1 VRSFEYESVAF
12 ESHGH
17 VALATLNRPEKLNAL
32 DATLRSNLLD
42 LADDFRQ
49 NDELRVLVLTGAGRG
64 FCSGADLS
72 GDAFANDQHTQTER
86 LDEFEGAGRRAIT
99 LAEVDKPVIGAI
111 NGVCAGAGMSL
122 ALSCDLRVGS
132 AQARFGTLFVDRNLS
147 PDSGLSYFLPR
158 VVGYSRALDLLLTG
172 RFVDADEAYRIGL
185 LDRLLLEGEDLV
197 EAALALAQVIA
208 SKPPLAVRSSK
219 RVVQHNVDADL
230 RESLRYETFG
240 LLFAKRAIRDSE
252 EAIASF
258 REKRPPN
265 YSGE

>member
-1 VRSFEYESVAF
+1 
-12 ESHGH
+12 
-17 VALATLNRPEKLNAL
+17 
-32 DATLRSNLLD
+32 
-42 LADDFRQ
+42 
-49 NDELRVLVLTGAGRG
+49 
-64 FCSGADLS
+64 
-72 GDAFANDQHTQTER
+72 
-86 LDEFEGAGRRAIT
+86 
-99 LAEVDKPVIGAI
+99 
-111 NGVCAGAGMSL
+111 
-122 ALSCDLRVGS
+122 
-132 AQARFGTLFVDRNLS
+132 
-147 PDSGLSYFLPR
+147 
-158 VVGYSRALDLLLTG
+158 LTG